1 MNKQFDFDQLLDS
14 WLADGP
20 SELPDQA
27 VSRIVQS
34 IDDNERRLSW
44 LPRRETMNRLV
55 VAAGSVAAIVLVA
68 VIGFGIVSGG
78 GTSGPGA
85 APSPTPSPRRARAS

>member
-1 MNKQFDFDQLLDS
+1 MSKQFDFDQLLDF

-34 IDDNERRLSW
+34 IDDNERQPGDEHPGRRWALRPAHRDPQA
-44 LPRRETMNRLV
+44 LRPRRRQ
-55 VAAGSVAAIVLVA
+55 ARRPGPAGLAESDH
-68 VIGFGIVSGG
+68 
-78 GTSGPGA
+78 
-85 APSPTPSPRRARAS
+85 